1 MDKNLFKVFFII
13 TYESNLSKK
22 IEYSLSNESGIENLK
37 IYFTKKM
44 KNDDKKEYIISVLS
58 FVINNPKEENKDK
71 NNLFKTII
79 NFSMQSNIY
88 KKQIL
93 FKEGRNNFIFNFNI
107 EDNPNMMLLGQSSQ
121 LKIFYEALK
130 E

>member
-44 KNDDKKEYIISVLS
+44 KNDDKKEYIISVLY